1 VNRKQIGPLLFL
13 LGLFFLQS
21 CANVST
27 LQTGRTLKAGEGRII
42 IGAGY
47 YKSPGLNSTLSGVA
61 DTEDL
66 KMPYYEI
73 GYNRGLFDSFDM
85 MLKISGTG
93 TVNIG
98 GKYNLI
104 DASSFALALGV
115 EYGMVSITDKNDTSK
130 KTEIKD
136 LMVPLIVSYDFSK
149 GFTLYLAGK
158 FVSRSTTFGSTSGK
172 TTLKGAS
179 AGLKMGDGTG
189 IMIEANY
196 LKDDNSAFDVLQTN
210 IGFFF

>member
-1 VNRKQIGPLLFL
+1 MNRQSIGPLLFL
-13 LGLFFLQS
+13 LGVFFLQS

-27 LQTGRTLKAGEGRII
+27 LQTGRTLKPGEGRII

-47 YKSPGLNSTLSGVA
+47 YKSPGLNSTLSGA
-61 DTEDL
+61 ASTKEL
-66 KMPYYEI
+66 AMPYYELA
-73 GYNRGLFDSFDM
+73 YNRGIFDSFDM
-85 MLKISGTG
+85 MFKVSGTG

-104 DASSFALALGV
+104 DASSFALALGAD
-115 EYGMVSITDKNDTSK
+115 YGMISFSSSGEST

-136 LMVPLIVSYDFSK
+136 IMVPLIMSYDFGK

-158 FVSRSTTFGSTSGK
+158 YVSRSTTYGSLSGS

-179 AGLKMGDGTG
+179 AGLKIGEGGG

-196 LKDDNSAFDVLQTN
+196 LKDDNTSFDVMQTN
-210 IGFFF
+210 LGFFF